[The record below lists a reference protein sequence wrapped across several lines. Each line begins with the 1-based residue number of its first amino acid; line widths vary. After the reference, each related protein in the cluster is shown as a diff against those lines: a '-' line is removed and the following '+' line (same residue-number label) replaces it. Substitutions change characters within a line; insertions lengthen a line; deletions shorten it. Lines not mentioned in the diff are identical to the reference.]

1 MAKNF
6 GFNIGGGGIA
16 DLVAAPKVNP
26 IRSGQFAPTPQLRRD
41 TKKPKKQITGALLGA
56 ASPFLAEAGIE
67 ALGKIPGLGSL
78 LYDESQQG
86 FDPATLGT
94 EAGTAK
100 PVIRD
105 GTSLAVDPVAQ
116 ERGRLRAAV
125 DAALPISSSML
136 PKKKS
141 LLGSG
146 LSQLLSYAPGL
157 ALGDEDDGSAAAFI
171 SAAQASKKLSSALDE
186 TKLDNY
192 LKRQTARGTAL
203 SKDIDLDRLITYG
216 AYLDPE
222 TNKVVPLKRDVLV
235 SKDGSQR
242 YVVSQQDP
250 KVDKYTD
257 ENGKTTVIP
266 AGQAYIN
273 RNLSLD
279 DADIPASQKVNF
291 VNTNDRSERAIGT
304 FYPAVMKPDGTRG
317 PLFVIEDPE
326 GGPARVLEDWKTLGK
341 NWILDTPGIEKD
353 PRLSK
358 GKGEVGDLFSDLD
371 LAYGALNSTLNS
383 ANVVLQLAQ
392 DAEEGGDSLQAF
404 TKTGQFLN
412 KAASSLNLE
421 LDSFNRFLSDL
432 GTSSNEIIRGRLAP
446 KASGNVMAVFAA
458 ANNHARAYANYDPN
472 DPQATI
478 TPEMENADNQ
488 LIAALNRL
496 EQSTAGQVRR
506 STDGSV
512 FSFGNRDKI
521 TNNVVQRGRLIAAQ
535 IRLAYSAAASEGQT
549 GRTLS
554 DKDVANF
561 LEQVGFES
569 NNPKDVGTRT
579 AEFVATSIRNLDDRS
594 ATFADLKRLS
604 KSTDPADEIEL
615 NQRIGDLVR
624 IDPEKLNK
632 LTERNSDGSY
642 VLSDEEARKLQS
654 EIKTDISRV
663 STLATPYF
671 LYDPKTR
678 RFIYKSYE
686 RSFRDR
692 ALSDPIINNFMK
704 YGGYFVTLD
713 VDKNTFIYD
722 FVGSGR
728 RAQAPTSNATGGY
741 NLDALKNRAAK
752 GTTPAPAST
761 AP

>member
-16 DLVAAPKVNP
+16 DLVATPKINP

-41 TKKPKKQITGALLGA
+41 TKEPKKQITGALLGA
-56 ASPFLAEAGIE
+56 ASPFLAEAGVA
-67 ALGKIPGLGSL
+67 ALGKIPGLEGL
-78 LYDESQQG
+78 LFDKSQQG

-94 EAGTAK
+94 GAGTAK

-116 ERGRLRAAV
+116 ERRRLREAV
-125 DAALPISSSML
+125 EAALPISDKML
-136 PKKKS
+136 PKKKT

-171 SAAQASKKLSSALDE
+171 SAAQASKKLSSSLDQ

-216 AYLDPE
+216 AYLDSE

-235 SKDGSQR
+235 SKDGAQR

-250 KVDKYTD
+250 KVDKYVD
-257 ENGKTTVIP
+257 EDGKTTVIP

-279 DADIPASQKVNF
+279 DADIPAAQKVNF
-291 VNTNDRSERAIGT
+291 INTNDRSERAIGT
-304 FYPAVMKPDGTRG
+304 FYPAVMKPDGTRA

-326 GGPARVLEDWKTLGK
+326 GGPARILEDWKTLGK
-341 NWILDTPGIEKD
+341 NWILDSPGIEKD
-353 PRLSK
+353 PSLGK
-358 GKGEVGDLFSDLD
+358 GKSEVSDLFKDLD
-371 LAYGALNSTLNS
+371 LSYGALNSTLNS

-392 DAEEGGDSLQAF
+392 DAVEQGDSLQAF
-404 TKTGQFLN
+404 TKTGVFLN
-412 KAASSLNLE
+412 KLSSSLNLE
-421 LDSFNRFLSDL
+421 LDSFNRFLTDTV

-472 DPQATI
+472 VGPTA
-478 TPEMENADNQ
+478 EMENADNE
-488 LIAALNRL
+488 LISALNRL
-496 EQSTAGQVRR
+496 EQSTAGQVPN
-506 STDGSV
+506 
-512 FSFGNRDKI
+512 FSFGNREKI

-561 LEQVGFES
+561 LEQVGYES

-604 KSTDPADEIEL
+604 KSTDPADQTEL
-615 NQRIGDLVR
+615 NQRISDLVR
-624 IDPEKLNK
+624 ISPDKLNE
-632 LTERNSDGSY
+632 LTKRNPDGSY
-642 VLSDEEARKLQS
+642 VLSDEEAQKLQS
-654 EIKTDISRV
+654 EIKTDISRL

-671 LYDPKTR
+671 LYDPKSR

-686 RSFRDR
+686 KSFRDR
-692 ALSDPIINNFMK
+692 AMSDPIINNFMK
-704 YGGYFVTLD
+704 DGGYFDTFD
-713 VDKNTFIYD
+713 IDKNTFIYD
-722 FVGSGR
+722 FVGSGK
-728 RAQAPTSNATGGY
+728 RAQAPTNTATGGA
-741 NLDALKNRAAK
+741 NLDALRKK
-752 GTTPAPAST
+752 IK
-761 AP
+761 

>member
-16 DLVAAPKVNP
+16 DLVATPKISP
-26 IRSGQFAPTPQLRRD
+26 IRSGQFAPTPQRRRD
-41 TKKPKKQITGALLGA
+41 TKDSKKQLTGALIGA

-67 ALGKIPGLGSL
+67 ALGKIPGLEGL
-78 LYDESQQG
+78 LFDKSQQG
-86 FDPATLGT
+86 FDPATLG
-94 EAGTAK
+94 EKGTD

-116 ERGRLRAAV
+116 ERRRLRAAV
-125 DAALPISSSML
+125 DEALPISSKML
-136 PKKKS
+136 PKKKT

-171 SAAQASKKLSSALDE
+171 SAAQASRKLASALDE

-257 ENGKTTVIP
+257 EDGKTTVIP

-353 PRLSK
+353 PRLNK
-358 GKGEVGDLFSDLD
+358 GKGEISDLFKDLD
-371 LAYGALNSTLNS
+371 LSYGALNGTLNS

-392 DAEEGGDSLQAF
+392 DAVQGGNSLQAF
-404 TKTGQFLN
+404 TRTGRFLN
-412 KAASSLNLE
+412 KLASSLNLE
-421 LDSFNRFLSDL
+421 LDSFNRFLTDTTGAS
-432 GTSSNEIIRGRLAP
+432 TNQIIRGRLAP

-472 DPQATI
+472 DPKATI
-478 TPEMENADNQ
+478 TPEMEDADNQ
-488 LIAALNRL
+488 LISALNRL

-512 FSFGNRDKI
+512 FSFGDRDKI
-521 TNNVVQRGRLIAAQ
+521 TDNVVQRGRLIAAQ

-604 KSTDPADEIEL
+604 NSTDPADEIEL
-615 NQRIGDLVR
+615 NQRIADLVR
-624 IDPEKLNK
+624 INPEKLNK
-632 LTERNSDGSY
+632 LTERNPDGSY

-686 RSFRDR
+686 KSFRDR

-704 YGGYFVTLD
+704 DGGYFDTFD

-728 RAQAPTSNATGGY
+728 RAQAPTSTATGGY
-741 NLDALKNRAAK
+741 DLDALRKK
-752 GTTPAPAST
+752 SK
-761 AP
+761 